1 MGASQLKN
9 ISYGTYITSPKPGET
24 GILRNP
30 NVAKTPLRETMH
42 LGCKTVYE
50 SFEINL
56 QKNRHKNNFIGY
68 RKKIKKDVL
77 EKKYTWITYEEA
89 NEILHNFSR
98 GLNILNLCPLIK
110 FSEEDQNF
118 RFLGIYSRN
127 KKEWLLSYLG
137 AMRDSITI
145 VTIYDTLGDKAVE
158 FILEQSQVTSI
169 VIEVKALKKL
179 YELAKKNKTFKVKNL
194 IVIESEDDFDTIKNL
209 ELLGF
214 IIYKWE
220 DVIKIGKEQ
229 GKNIILKKPKPDD
242 ICIINYTSGTTGLP
256 KGVKVSHNSIVVN
269 TDVIEVIGL
278 YPTPDDVY
286 LSYLPYAHIMETLI
300 ITVVFNHGVQVG
312 IYNGNAGKLQ
322 EDFEILKPTAICA
335 VPRIFQRIYDGI
347 NSKVKNESCLVR
359 KLFDKALKIK
369 IKDYNETGILKN
381 ILFDNLIF
389 RKVRNSFGGRLRFML
404 VGSAPVESKILN
416 FLRCTLSCEIVEG
429 YGQTED
435 IAGVLLTRTFDPVTQ
450 HLGGPG
456 FSCEIKLRDVPE
468 LGYTSETKD
477 EKGNLRPSGEL
488 MVRGPIIFKG
498 YFRDKEKTKETIEED
513 GWMHSGDIA
522 MIIPEHGNAVKIVD
536 RVKNIFKLSQGEYI
550 SPEKIENI
558 LSGNKYIEQI
568 FIYGDSLQNYLIAFI
583 NPNKD
588 EVISF
593 LKNIYNNDDINI
605 NNYKKYFD
613 DDELKKEIIK
623 SIDSYGRNND
633 LKGFELPRKIY
644 LCKEPFSIENQIITP
659 TMKIRR
665 HIAKKYFLNEINK
678 LYGIKG

>member
-1 MGASQLKN
+1 MGANLLKN
-9 ISYGTYITSPKPGET
+9 VTYGTYISPPQPGET

-30 NVAKTPLRETMH
+30 NVANTELRETHH
-42 LGCKTVYE
+42 LGCKTVWE

-56 QKNRHKNNFIGY
+56 IKKRHKNNFIGY
-68 RKKIKKDVL
+68 HKKIKKDEL
-77 EKKYTWITYEEA
+77 EKKYTWINYEQA
-89 NEILHNFSR
+89 NDILTNFSL
-98 GLNILNLCPLIK
+98 GLNILNLCPIIK
-110 FSEEDQNF
+110 FEDEQSF

-158 FILEQSQVTSI
+158 FILEQSQVTTI
-169 VIEVKALKKL
+169 VIEIKALKKI
-179 YELAKKNKTFKVKNL
+179 YELAKRNKTFNLKNL
-194 IVIESEDDFDTIKNL
+194 LVIDKEDDEETAKNL
-209 ELLGF
+209 ENLGF
-214 IIYKWE
+214 IIYRWE
-220 DVIKIGKEQ
+220 DIVQVGKEK
-229 GKNIILKKPKPDD
+229 GSNINLKKPEPED

-278 YPTPDDVY
+278 YPTPNDIY

-335 VPRIFQRIYDGI
+335 VPRIFQRIYEGI
-347 NSKVKNESCLVR
+347 NNKVKKESSIKR
-359 KLFDKALKIK
+359 KIFEQAIKIK
-369 IKDYNETGILKN
+369 IKDYTQTGILKN
-381 ILFDNLIF
+381 ILLDNIVF
-389 RKVRNSFGGRLRFML
+389 KRVRNAFGGRLRFML
-404 VGSAPVESKILN
+404 VGSAPVEPEILN
-416 FLRCTLSCEIVEG
+416 FLRCSLSCEIVEG

-456 FSCEIKLRDVPE
+456 FSCEVKLRDVPE
-468 LGYTSETKD
+468 LGYTSKTKD
-477 EKGNLRPSGEL
+477 EKDKLRPSGEL

-522 MIIPEHGNAVKIVD
+522 TIIPEHGNALKIVD
-536 RVKNIFKLSQGEYI
+536 RVKNIFKLQQGEYI

-558 LSGNKYIEQI
+558 LMGSKYVDQI
-568 FIYGDSLQNYLIAFI
+568 FIYGDTLQSYLIAFVY
-583 NPNKD
+583 PNKR
-588 EVISF
+588 EIINL
-593 LKNIYNNDDINI
+593 LKTKFNNIDD
-605 NNYKKYFD
+605 NNYKNYLEED
-613 DDELKKEIIK
+613 DIKKEVIK
-623 SIDSYGRNND
+623 DIDTYGRKND
-633 LKGFELPRKIY
+633 LKGFELPKKIH
-644 LCKEPFSIENQIITP
+644 LCKEPFSIESQIITP
-659 TMKIRR
+659 TLKIRR
-665 HIAKKYFLNEINK
+665 HQAKKFFAKEINK
-678 LYGIKG
+678 LYGFQN

>member
-1 MGASQLKN
+1 MGANLLKN
-9 ISYGTYITSPKPGET
+9 ITYGTYISPPQPGET

-30 NVAKTPLRETMH
+30 NVANTELRETHH
-42 LGCKTVYE
+42 LGCKTVWE

-56 QKNRHKNNFIGY
+56 IKKRHKNNFIGY
-68 RKKIKKDVL
+68 RKKIKKDEL
-77 EKKYTWITYEEA
+77 EKKYTWINYEQA
-89 NEILHNFSR
+89 NDILTNFSL
-98 GLNILNLCPLIK
+98 GLNILNLCPVIK
-110 FSEEDQNF
+110 FEDEQSF

-158 FILEQSQVTSI
+158 FILEQSQVTTI
-169 VIEVKALKKL
+169 VIEIKALKKI
-179 YELAKKNKTFKVKNL
+179 YELAKRNKTFNLKNL
-194 IVIESEDDFDTIKNL
+194 LVIDKEDDEETAKNL
-209 ELLGF
+209 ENLGF
-214 IIYKWE
+214 IIYRWE
-220 DVIKIGKEQ
+220 DIVQVGKEK
-229 GKNIILKKPKPDD
+229 GSNINLKKPEPED

-278 YPTPDDVY
+278 YPTPNDIY

-335 VPRIFQRIYDGI
+335 VPRIFQRIYEGI
-347 NSKVKNESCLVR
+347 NNKVKKESSIKR
-359 KLFDKALKIK
+359 KIFEQAIKIK
-369 IKDYNETGILKN
+369 IKDYTQTGILKN
-381 ILFDNLIF
+381 ILLDNIVF
-389 RKVRNSFGGRLRFML
+389 KRVRNAFGGRLRFML
-404 VGSAPVESKILN
+404 VGSAPVEPEILN
-416 FLRCTLSCEIVEG
+416 FLRCSLSCEIVEG

-456 FSCEIKLRDVPE
+456 FSCEVKLRDVPE
-468 LGYTSETKD
+468 LGYTSKTKD
-477 EKGNLRPSGEL
+477 EKDKLRPSGEL

-522 MIIPEHGNAVKIVD
+522 TIIPEHGNALKIVD
-536 RVKNIFKLSQGEYI
+536 RVKNIFKLQQGEYI

-558 LSGNKYIEQI
+558 LMGSKYVDQI
-568 FIYGDSLQNYLIAFI
+568 FIYGDTLQSYLIAFVY
-583 NPNKD
+583 PNKR
-588 EVISF
+588 EIINL
-593 LKNIYNNDDINI
+593 LKTKFNNIDD
-605 NNYKKYFD
+605 NNYKNYLEED
-613 DDELKKEIIK
+613 DIKKEVIK
-623 SIDSYGRNND
+623 DIDTYGRKND
-633 LKGFELPRKIY
+633 LKGFELPKKIH
-644 LCKEPFSIENQIITP
+644 LCKEPFSIESQIITP
-659 TMKIRR
+659 TLKIRR
-665 HIAKKYFLNEINK
+665 HQAKKFFAKEINK
-678 LYGIKG
+678 LYGFQN

>member
-1 MGASQLKN
+1 MGANLLKN
-9 ISYGTYITSPKPGET
+9 VTYGTYISTPQPGET

-30 NVAKTPLRETMH
+30 NVSNTELRETHH
-42 LGCKTVYE
+42 LGCKTVWE

-56 QKNRHKNNFIGY
+56 IKKRHKNNFIGY
-68 RKKIKKDVL
+68 RRKIKKDEL
-77 EKKYTWITYEEA
+77 EKKYTWINYEQA
-89 NEILHNFSR
+89 NDILTNFSL
-98 GLNILNLCPLIK
+98 GLNILNLCPIIK
-110 FSEEDQNF
+110 FEDEQSF

-158 FILEQSQVTSI
+158 FILEQSQVTTI
-169 VIEVKALKKL
+169 VIEIKALKKI
-179 YELAKKNKTFKVKNL
+179 YELAKRNKTFNLKNL
-194 IVIESEDDFDTIKNL
+194 LVIDKEDDEETAKNL
-209 ELLGF
+209 ENLGF
-214 IIYKWE
+214 IIYRWE
-220 DVIKIGKEQ
+220 DIVQVGKEK
-229 GKNIILKKPKPDD
+229 GSNINLKKPEPED

-278 YPTPDDVY
+278 YPTPNDIY

-335 VPRIFQRIYDGI
+335 VPRIFQRIYEGI
-347 NSKVKNESCLVR
+347 NNKVKKESSIKR
-359 KLFDKALKIK
+359 KIFEQAIKIK
-369 IKDYNETGILKN
+369 IKDYTQTGILKN
-381 ILFDNLIF
+381 ILLDNIVF
-389 RKVRNSFGGRLRFML
+389 KRVRNAFGGRLRFML
-404 VGSAPVESKILN
+404 VGSAPVEPEILN
-416 FLRCTLSCEIVEG
+416 FLRCSLSCEIVEG

-456 FSCEIKLRDVPE
+456 FSCEVKLRDVPE
-468 LGYTSETKD
+468 LGYTSKTKD
-477 EKGNLRPSGEL
+477 EKDKLRPSGEL

-522 MIIPEHGNAVKIVD
+522 TIIPEHGNALKIVD
-536 RVKNIFKLSQGEYI
+536 RVKNIFKLQQGEYI

-558 LSGNKYIEQI
+558 LMGSKYVDQI
-568 FIYGDSLQNYLIAFI
+568 FIYGDTLQSYLIAFVY
-583 NPNKD
+583 PNKR
-588 EVISF
+588 EIINL
-593 LKNIYNNDDINI
+593 LKTKFNNIDD
-605 NNYKKYFD
+605 NNYKNYLEED
-613 DDELKKEIIK
+613 DIKKEVIK
-623 SIDSYGRNND
+623 DIDTYGRKND
-633 LKGFELPRKIY
+633 LKGFELPKKIH
-644 LCKEPFSIENQIITP
+644 LCKEPFSIESQIITP
-659 TMKIRR
+659 TLKIRR
-665 HIAKKYFLNEINK
+665 HQAKKFFAKEINK
-678 LYGIKG
+678 LYGFQN

>member
-1 MGASQLKN
+1 MGANLLKN
-9 ISYGTYITSPKPGET
+9 VTYGTYISNPEPGET

-30 NVAKTPLRETMH
+30 NVANTELRETHH
-42 LGCKTVYE
+42 LGCKTVWE

-56 QKNRHKNNFIGY
+56 IKKRHKNNFIGY
-68 RKKIKKDVL
+68 RNKIKKDEL
-77 EKKYTWITYEEA
+77 EKKYTWINYEQA
-89 NEILHNFSR
+89 NDILTNFSL
-98 GLNILNLCPLIK
+98 GLNVLNLCPLIK
-110 FSEEDQNF
+110 FENEQSF

-145 VTIYDTLGDKAVE
+145 VTIYETLGDKAVE
-158 FILEQSQVTSI
+158 FILEQSQVTTI
-169 VIEVKALKKL
+169 VIEIKALKKI
-179 YELAKKNKTFKVKNL
+179 YELAQKNKTFNLKNL
-194 IVIESEDDFDTIKNL
+194 LVIDKEDDEETAKNL
-209 ELLGF
+209 EMLGF
-214 IIYKWE
+214 TIYRW
-220 DVIKIGKEQ
+220 DDIVQIGKEK
-229 GKNIILKKPKPDD
+229 GANIKLKKPEPED

-278 YPTPDDVY
+278 YPTPNDIY

-335 VPRIFQRIYDGI
+335 VPRIFQRIYEGI
-347 NSKVKNESCLVR
+347 NSKVKKESSIKR
-359 KLFDKALKIK
+359 KIFEQAIKIK
-369 IKDYNETGILKN
+369 IKDYTQTGILKN
-381 ILFDNLIF
+381 ILLDNIVF
-389 RKVRNSFGGRLRFML
+389 KRVRNAFGGRLRFML
-404 VGSAPVESKILN
+404 VGSAPVEPEILN
-416 FLRCTLSCEIVEG
+416 FLRCSLSCEIVEG

-468 LGYTSETKD
+468 LGYTSKTKD

-488 MVRGPIIFKG
+488 MVRGPIVFKG

-536 RVKNIFKLSQGEYI
+536 RVKNIFKLQQGEYI

-558 LSGNKYIEQI
+558 LMGSKYVEQI
-568 FIYGDSLQNYLIAFI
+568 FIYGDTLQNYLIAFVF
-583 NPNKD
+583 PNKREMINLLKSKYNNID
-588 EVISF
+588 EQYYKNYYEEDDIKKEVI
-593 LKNIYNNDDINI
+593 KDIDI
-605 NNYKKYFD
+605 
-613 DDELKKEIIK
+613 
-623 SIDSYGRNND
+623 YGRKND
-633 LKGFELPRKIY
+633 LKGFELPKKIH
-644 LCKEPFSIENQIITP
+644 LCKEPFSIESQIITP
-659 TMKIRR
+659 TLKIRR
-665 HIAKKYFLNEINK
+665 HQAKKFFANEINK
-678 LYGIKG
+678 LYGFQN

>member
-1 MGASQLKN
+1 MGANLLKN
-9 ISYGTYITSPKPGET
+9 VTYGTYISPPQPGET

-30 NVAKTPLRETMH
+30 NVANTELRETHH
-42 LGCKTVYE
+42 LGCKTVWE

-56 QKNRHKNNFIGY
+56 IKKRHKNNFIGY
-68 RKKIKKDVL
+68 RRKIKKDEL
-77 EKKYTWITYEEA
+77 EKKYTWINYEQA
-89 NEILHNFSR
+89 NDILTNFSL
-98 GLNILNLCPLIK
+98 GLNILNLCPVIK
-110 FSEEDQNF
+110 FEDEQSF

-158 FILEQSQVTSI
+158 FILEQSQVTTI
-169 VIEVKALKKL
+169 VIEIKALKKI
-179 YELAKKNKTFKVKNL
+179 YELAKRNKTFNLKNL
-194 IVIESEDDFDTIKNL
+194 LVIDKEDDEETAKNL
-209 ELLGF
+209 ENLGF
-214 IIYKWE
+214 IIYRWE
-220 DVIKIGKEQ
+220 DIVQVGKEK
-229 GKNIILKKPKPDD
+229 GSNINLKKPEPED

-278 YPTPDDVY
+278 YPTPNDIY

-335 VPRIFQRIYDGI
+335 VPRIFQRIYEGI
-347 NSKVKNESCLVR
+347 NNKVKKESSIKR
-359 KLFDKALKIK
+359 KIFEQAIKIK
-369 IKDYNETGILKN
+369 IKDYTQTGILKN
-381 ILFDNLIF
+381 ILLDNIVF
-389 RKVRNSFGGRLRFML
+389 KRVRNAFGGRLRFML
-404 VGSAPVESKILN
+404 VGSAPVEPEILN
-416 FLRCTLSCEIVEG
+416 FLRCSLSCEIVEG

-456 FSCEIKLRDVPE
+456 FSCEVKLRDVPE
-468 LGYTSETKD
+468 LGYTSKTKD
-477 EKGNLRPSGEL
+477 EKDKLRPSGEL

-522 MIIPEHGNAVKIVD
+522 TIIPEHGNALKIVD
-536 RVKNIFKLSQGEYI
+536 RVKNIFKLQQGEYI

-558 LSGNKYIEQI
+558 LMGSKYVDQI
-568 FIYGDSLQNYLIAFI
+568 FIYGDTLQSYLIAFVY
-583 NPNKD
+583 PNKR
-588 EVISF
+588 EIINL
-593 LKNIYNNDDINI
+593 LKTKFNNIDD
-605 NNYKKYFD
+605 NNYKNYLEED
-613 DDELKKEIIK
+613 DIKKEVIK
-623 SIDSYGRNND
+623 DIDTYGRKND
-633 LKGFELPRKIY
+633 LKGFELPKKIH
-644 LCKEPFSIENQIITP
+644 LCKEPFSIESQIITP
-659 TMKIRR
+659 TLKIRR
-665 HIAKKYFLNEINK
+665 HQAKKFFAKEINK
-678 LYGIKG
+678 LYGFQN